1 MIVVYEEDR
10 TICELFDTASEFKDF
25 LYDSLSEIQRGLRED
40 GLLGENEGVCNKSIS
55 LIDSSFSL
63 RLETWTDITGR
74 TFQIE

>member
-1 MIVVYEEDR
+1 MIVVYDEDG

-25 LYDSLSEIQRGLRED
+25 LYDSLCEIQRGLRKD

-55 LIDSSFSL
+55 LADSSFSL